1 MNKDKGLSTTALV
14 RYIRRLDEYQE
25 WKRSVFIRDRFTCQV
40 CGKRNGRKIIIE
52 AHHIRELSTLVKTHA
67 ITSVDE
73 AIACPALWQI
83 SNGQTLCRTCH
94 EQTDSFPKNFVK
106 PVKKKYKQWD

>member
-14 RYIRRLDEYQE
+14 RYIRRLDEYEQ
-25 WKRSVFIRDRFTCQV
+25 WKRTVFIRDRFTCQV

-52 AHHIRELSTLVKTHA
+52 AHHLKDISKLVREYN

-73 AIACPALWQI
+73 ALQCAELWAI

-94 EQTDSFPKNFVK
+94 EQTDSFPKNFIK
-106 PVKKKYKQWD
+106 PVEKKGVKK